1 MPALKLYGAGFFMTE
16 EEKYM
21 KRAISLARRGAGWV
35 SPNPMVGAIL
45 VRNGEVLG
53 EGYHHRYGAPHAEVE
68 AILNAGVPV
77 AGATL
82 YVTLEPCNHHGKT
95 PPCSERI
102 VQEGITRVVYGMA
115 DPNPGVAGGG
125 AGFLMHHGIAV
136 KKGVLEAEI
145 RMMNEVYL
153 KYITTRQPFVVLKT
167 AMTLDGK
174 IATVTNASRW
184 ITGAKSRN
192 RVHHLRQELSAIMV
206 GVDTVIADD
215 PLLNIRLKG
224 RSWRNPL
231 KVIADTH
238 ARIPLNASVL
248 LNEPHLTLV
257 AVGEH
262 APVARIRELER
273 KGVQVLVCPEKLS
286 RVDLN
291 WLMQALAAMEIDS
304 VMIEGGSTLA
314 FSAIRS
320 GIVDKLITFIAPKL
334 LGGAGAPTPLGG
346 EGYTTMEEAV
356 NLHRISYR
364 KMGHDLMLEGYLKP

>member
-1 MPALKLYGAGFFMTE
+1 M
-16 EEKYM
+16 
-21 KRAISLARRGAGWV
+21 RR
-35 SPNPMVGAIL
+35 
-45 VRNGEVLG
+45 
-53 EGYHHRYGAPHAEVE
+53 
-68 AILNAGVPV
+68 
-77 AGATL
+77 
-82 YVTLEPCNHHGKT
+82 K
-95 PPCSERI
+95 
-102 VQEGITRVVYGMA
+102 
-115 DPNPGVAGGG
+115 
-125 AGFLMHHGIAV
+125 
-136 KKGVLEAEI
+136 
-145 RMMNEVYL
+145 
-153 KYITTRQPFVVLKT
+153 
-167 AMTLDGK
+167 
-174 IATVTNASRW
+174 
-184 ITGAKSRN
+184 
-192 RVHHLRQELSAIMV
+192 
-206 GVDTVIADD
+206 
-215 PLLNIRLKG
+215 
-224 RSWRNPL
+224 WRNPL

-346 EGYTTMEEAV
+346 EGYATMEEAV